1 MKNSSE
7 CFFKD
12 VLTLGC
18 TMEQTVAQMSIVN
31 TVTWKQAPVWTVNL
45 VTKTKGVDQVI
56 KD

>member
-1 MKNSSE
+1 
-7 CFFKD
+7 
-12 VLTLGC
+12 
-18 TMEQTVAQMSIVN
+18 MEQTVAQMSIVN